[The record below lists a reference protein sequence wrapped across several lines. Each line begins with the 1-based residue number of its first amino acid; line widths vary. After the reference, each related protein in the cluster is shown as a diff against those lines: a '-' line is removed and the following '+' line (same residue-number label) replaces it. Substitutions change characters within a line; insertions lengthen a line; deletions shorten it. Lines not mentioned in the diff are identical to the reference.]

1 MCLLQHWGHLAFG
14 VFIITCTGEKKVLKD
29 FGPLWKQYFTIGSLF
44 KSTKTTP
51 NIKKRG
57 GLDFFA
63 SGLVFLTLGWI
74 FIDVDD
80 VKSWLFHYYFD
91 EEDLIILIPL
101 LSLISFIY
109 YWPLKKI
116 YQVSNVIFLRFLQIL
131 RILIFW
137 ILLVLYGVTTFN
149 YFDIYYLRENN
160 DSFYNDYSPS
170 NAIEEAEPATNDN
183 FKSTKGSSKSSP
195 NVFTKF
201 KQQNKV
207 VHQDVVFKGGFIDT
221 EKAGIIPIHLL

>member
-1 MCLLQHWGHLAFG
+1 MYWR
-14 VFIITCTGEKKVLKD
+14 KKVLKD

-63 SGLVFLTLGWI
+63 SGLIFLTLGWI

-80 VKSWLFHYYFD
+80 VERWLFHYYFD
-91 EEDLIILIPL
+91 EDELILFIPI

-116 YQVSNVIFLRFLQIL
+116 YHVSNVIFLRFLQIL

-137 ILLVLYGVTTFN
+137 ILLVLYGVTAFN

-160 DSFYNDYSPS
+160 NSFYNDYSPS
-170 NAIEEAEPATNDN
+170 DALEEVEQQQTIILNL
-183 FKSTKGSSKSSP
+183 KKVLQIISKC
-195 NVFTKF
+195 
-201 KQQNKV
+201 
-207 VHQDVVFKGGFIDT
+207 
-221 EKAGIIPIHLL
+221 IHEI

>member
-1 MCLLQHWGHLAFG
+1 MVFCIFYGVNENSDVFTATLGSFGIWCLYYYLYWR
-14 VFIITCTGEKKVLKD
+14 KKVLKD

-101 LSLISFIY
+101 LSLISFIIIG
-109 YWPLKKI
+109 LSKKSTGFQC
-116 YQVSNVIFLRFLQIL
+116 YFTSVS
-131 RILIFW
+131 
-137 ILLVLYGVTTFN
+137 T
-149 YFDIYYLRENN
+149 
-160 DSFYNDYSPS
+160 
-170 NAIEEAEPATNDN
+170 N
-183 FKSTKGSSKSSP
+183 FKNTYILDTACIVWSY
-195 NVFTKF
+195 NV
-201 KQQNKV
+201 
-207 VHQDVVFKGGFIDT
+207 
-221 EKAGIIPIHLL
+221 